1 MKTNKLFNLIL
12 TAFFVVGITQTGMS
26 QDRFTKNFSVKK
38 GDNLSVKVTGDVK
51 VESWSKD
58 EVYVEVLGLSKSDF
72 EDLKVYQDGNTV
84 SVQLK
89 DNDGANFLIKTP
101 EQFNHEVKTSGGD
114 ITFMGKFI
122 GSINGS
128 TAGGDIVVETV
139 KGNVSMTTAGGDIKT
154 GDIDGDLKL
163 TTAGGDIHV
172 GTVSGEGKFATSGG
186 DIVVAGANKSLKV
199 STSGGDIKIG
209 KVNGD
214 LSSATSG
221 GDIEV
226 GNVAGTAKL
235 NTSGGDIKLLGAKG
249 SASVNTSGG
258 DIKLD
263 NIYGALNANTSGGD
277 VYAEL
282 TPDGSDDSKLSSSGG
297 NITLLIPENAK
308 ATIEAVIKVHSRKDL
323 KEKYKIAS
331 EFKFDSYNVDED
343 EKEIRGIINLNGG
356 GKTIKLTTSNSKI
369 EIKKLN
375 K

>member
-1 MKTNKLFNLIL
+1 MKTNKLFYLIL
-12 TAFFVVGITQTGMS
+12 TAIFVVGIAQVGLA
-26 QDRFTKNFSVKK
+26 QEKFTKNFQVKK
-38 GDNLSVKVTGDVK
+38 GESLSVRVTGDVK
-51 VESWSKD
+51 VESWSKE
-58 EVYVEVLGLSKSDF
+58 EVYVEVFGLSKSEL
-72 EDLKVYQDGNTV
+72 EDLKVYQDGSTV

-89 DNDGANFLIKTP
+89 DNDGASFLIKTP

-114 ITFMGKFI
+114 ISFTGKFS
-122 GSINGS
+122 GNINGS
-128 TAGGDIVVETV
+128 TAGGDVLVETV

-343 EKEIRGIINLNGG
+343 EKEIRGTINLNGG

>member
-1 MKTNKLFNLIL
+1 MKANKLFNLIL
-12 TAFFVVGITQTGMS
+12 TAIFVVGITQTGMS

-58 EVYVEVLGLSKSDF
+58 EVYIEVSRLSKSAL

-89 DNDGANFLIKTP
+89 DSDGANFLIKTP
-101 EQFNHEVKTSGGD
+101 EQFNHEVRTSGGD
-114 ITFMGKFI
+114 ISFLGKFV
-122 GSINGS
+122 GSVNGS

-139 KGNVSMTTAGGDIKT
+139 KGNVSMSTAGGDIRT

-163 TTAGGDIHV
+163 TTAGGDINV

-186 DIVVAGANKSLKV
+186 DITVAGANKSLKV

-214 LSSATSG
+214 ISAATSG
-221 GDIEV
+221 GDVEV
-226 GNVAGTAKL
+226 GNVTGTAKL
-235 NTSGGDIKLLGAKG
+235 NTSGGDIKLGGAKG

-258 DIKLD
+258 DIKLE
-263 NIYGALNANTSGGD
+263 NIYGSVKGNTSGGD

-282 TPDGSDDSKLSSSGG
+282 TPDGSDESKLSSSGG
-297 NITLLIPENAK
+297 NITLLVPDNAK
-308 ATIEAVIKVHSRKDL
+308 ATIEAVIKVQSKKDL
-323 KEKYKIAS
+323 KERYKIIS
-331 EFKFDSYNVDED
+331 DYKFENYTVDDD
-343 EKEIRGIINLNGG
+343 EREIRGTINLNGG
-356 GKTIKLTTSNSKI
+356 GKLIKLTTSNSKI